1 VGNDKFADSA
11 CADAFQNGRKTFEAT
26 GGVADE
32 LSAGVAFT
40 KVGTLTFEVA
50 RLFGRGD
57 AGVEKN
63 DASVDWR

>member
-1 VGNDKFADSA
+1 LVEV
-11 CADAFQNGRKTFEAT
+11 EAT